1 MDGTCARHQFERSTD
16 LCHTCGEE
24 FCADCLVYPFGP
36 AKSPYCVACALA
48 ASGVRT
54 NAARA
59 PRVSRRELR
68 RRAREREL
76 AEQARRP
83 APETGLDDGDGAT
96 IDLGWSTG
104 ASVSAGVRGGPAP
117 LPAPPGSRIP
127 F

>member
-1 MDGTCARHQFERSTD
+1 MDGTCARHQFERSAD
-16 LCHTCGEE
+16 LCHTCGQE

-36 AKSPYCVACALA
+36 SKPPYCVACALT

-76 AEQARRP
+76 AEQARLS
-83 APETGLDDGDGAT
+83 AADIGLDGGDAT
-96 IDLGWSTG
+96 SIDLGWSTG
-104 ASVSAGVRGGPAP
+104 APSAAGARPEPAP
-117 LPAPPGSRIP
+117 ARPMGNRTP